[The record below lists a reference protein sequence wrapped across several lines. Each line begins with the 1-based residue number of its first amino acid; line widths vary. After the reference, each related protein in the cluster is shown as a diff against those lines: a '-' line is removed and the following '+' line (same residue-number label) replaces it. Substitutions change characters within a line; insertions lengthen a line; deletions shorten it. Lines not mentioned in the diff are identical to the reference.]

1 MYRFREGKERVLVT
15 TNVCARGIDVEQ
27 VTLVVNFD
35 LPMTKV
41 TQLSLHFNQSKK
53 DRHADFETYI
63 HRIGRTGRFGKSG
76 VAINFV
82 SDRQDEKIINKV
94 YFSK

>member
-1 MYRFREGKERVLVT
+1 M
-15 TNVCARGIDVEQ
+15 
-27 VTLVVNFD
+27 
-35 LPMTKV
+35 M
-41 TQLSLHFNQSKK
+41 K

-82 SDRQDEKIINKV
+82 SDRHDEKIINKV
-94 YFSK
+94 NLKLMNKLSNFNLNKTQIGEHFCCSIPVLDAGDYDDLEDKLAEK